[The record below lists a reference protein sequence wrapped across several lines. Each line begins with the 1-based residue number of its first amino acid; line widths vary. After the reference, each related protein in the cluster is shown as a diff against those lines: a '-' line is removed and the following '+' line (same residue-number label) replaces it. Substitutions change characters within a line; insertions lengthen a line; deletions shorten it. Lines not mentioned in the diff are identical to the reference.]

1 MDDVLSPRLARLECD
16 PAFVLAMGE
25 IGRLVSSG
33 RHGKKLPYS
42 AQGKAER
49 AVQRAAEVRARL
61 ATRR

>member
-1 MDDVLSPRLARLECD
+1 MDDALSPRLAQLERD
-16 PAFVLAMGE
+16 PAFVFAMGE

-42 AQGKAER
+42 AQDKAER
-49 AVQRAAEVRARL
+49 AVQRAAELRAQL